1 MKAKSLIFAIA
12 IVLFAFSAQAQD
24 KTTPILNQWSNIPN
38 GVYKIV
44 VSGQVRVTIL
54 KDKTNHYDFGTDLK
68 NYISSGQEKEGR
80 SLVSNGTL
88 TINSDSVGVSGQ
100 IRIFLKDPLMDIDLS
115 EGALLIYDTKI
126 SQPSMTVKLN
136 NSKLYSEKRFSV
148 DNFVLENHNG
158 IIELK
163 KANIDS
169 AIFNLTQGTKNNI
182 SGSIDNQQIY
192 VIAE

>member
-1 MKAKSLIFAIA
+1 MKSKLLLSIA
-12 IVLFAFSAQAQD
+12 LFFFTLSAFSQIQKEA
-24 KTTPILNQWSNIPN
+24 PSNQWSNIPN
-38 GVYKIV
+38 GVYKLV

-54 KDKTNHYDFGTDLK
+54 KDNTNHYDFGTDLK
-68 NYISSGQEKEGR
+68 NYISSGQEKEG
-80 SLVSNGTL
+80 SSFVSNGTL
-88 TINSDSVGVSGQ
+88 TINPEAAGVSGQ
-100 IRIFLKDPLMDIDLS
+100 IRIFLKDPLMDLDLS
-115 EGALLIYDTKI
+115 EGVLLIYDTKI

-136 NSKLYSEKRFSV
+136 NSKLYSEKTFSV
-148 DNFVLENHNG
+148 NNFVLENRKG

>member
-1 MKAKSLIFAIA
+1 MKSKLLLSIT
-12 IVLFAFSAQAQD
+12 LFFFTLSASAQIQKEA
-24 KTTPILNQWSNIPN
+24 LVNQWSNIPN

-44 VSGQVRVTIL
+44 VIGQVRVTIL

-68 NYISSGQEKEGR
+68 NYISSGQEKEG
-80 SLVSNGTL
+80 SSFVSNGTL
-88 TINSDSVGVSGQ
+88 TINSEATEVSGQ

-115 EGALLIYDTKI
+115 EGALLIYETKI

-148 DNFVLENHNG
+148 DNFVLENHKG

-182 SGSIDNQQIY
+182 SGSVDNQQIY
-192 VIAE
+192 VIVE